1 MKNTKKVIKVNLNEL
16 KQIEGFPSYYITKEG
31 KVFHVKEINPC
42 DTLYGYNEVALYE
55 NNKTSRRKVHRLVAE
70 AFLDNPE
77 NFDTIHH
84 KNGNKQD
91 NRVENLEWVENKEH
105 VLMHNGKKD
114 IIDGIEYKSLRK
126 AEKSLGINRA
136 RITTAMEKYK
146 TNILNS
152 NMIRR

>member
-1 MKNTKKVIKVNLNEL
+1 MNLSEL

-42 DTLYGYNEVALYE
+42 DTIYGYNQVALYE

-70 AFLDNPE
+70 VFLDNPE
-77 NFDTIHH
+77 NFDTVHH

-91 NRVENLEWVENKEH
+91 NRVENLEWIDNKEH
-105 VLMHNGKKD
+105 VIMHNGKKVT
-114 IIDGIEYKSLRK
+114 IDGIEYESLRK
-126 AEKSLGINRA
+126 AQKSLGINRA
-136 RITTAMEKYK
+136 RITTAIEKYK

-152 NMIRR
+152 NMIRG

>member
-31 KVFHVKEINPC
+31 KVFRIKEINPC

-77 NFDTIHH
+77 NFDTVHH
-84 KNGNKQD
+84 KNGDKQD
-91 NRVENLEWVENKEH
+91 NRVENLEWIENKEH
-105 VLMHNGKKD
+105 VIMQNGKKVV
-114 IIDGIEYKSLRK
+114 IDGIEYKSLRK

-136 RITTAMEKYK
+136 RRTTAIEKYK
-146 TNILNS
+146 TKILNS

>member
-1 MKNTKKVIKVNLNEL
+1 MNLSEL
-16 KQIEGFPSYYITKEG
+16 KKIEGFTDYYISKEG
-31 KVFHVKEINPC
+31 KVFHIKEINPC
-42 DTLYGYNEVALYE
+42 DTLYGYDEVALYE

-77 NFDTIHH
+77 NFDTVHH

-91 NRVENLEWVENKEH
+91 NRIENLEWVDNKEH
-105 VLMHNGKKD
+105 VTMHNGKKVT
-114 IIDGIEYKSLRK
+114 IDGIEYKSLRK

-152 NMIRR
+152 DMI

>member
-1 MKNTKKVIKVNLNEL
+1 MNISEL

-42 DTLYGYNEVALYE
+42 DTLYGYDEVALYE
-55 NNKTSRRKVHRLVAE
+55 NNKTRRRKVHRLVAE

-77 NFDTIHH
+77 NFDTVHH

-91 NRVENLEWVENKEH
+91 NRVENLEWIDNKKH
-105 VLMHNGKKD
+105 VAMHNGKKVT
-114 IIDGIEYKSLRK
+114 IDGIEYESLRK
-126 AEKSLGINRA
+126 AQKSLGINRA
-136 RITTAMEKYK
+136 RITTAIEKYK

>member
-1 MKNTKKVIKVNLNEL
+1 MNLNEL
-16 KQIEGFPSYYITKEG
+16 KQIKGFPSYYITKEG

-70 AFLDNPE
+70 AFLDNSE
-77 NFDTIHH
+77 NFDTVHH

-91 NRVENLEWVENKEH
+91 NRVENLEWIENKEH
-105 VLMHNGKKD
+105 VIMHNGKKV

-152 NMIRR
+152 SMIRR